1 MTTAVPRARQT
12 ALGAYR
18 LLLRS
23 VAQTFKGDESTL
35 LAAKKEIRQKFED
48 SRGMSDEKA
57 RSDLIYGEAPQLS
70 LACTPPSTPSSSL
83 RTTGMTWLPLT
94 RPFSLPPAKPP
105 LSLSLSLSQRRTT
118 PLSSSRP
125 TWFRRSST
133 RRGTTRW
140 QPRSRWRRTSP
151 LRAGWSHR
159 RKSALR
165 RGSTPPAR
173 WGVRLD
179 AARPGQAPGDEDGA
193 KLEDGRA

>member
-70 LACTPPSTPSSSL
+70 LACTAPLHPSSSF

-94 RPFSLPPAKPP
+94 RPFSLPTAKPP
-105 LSLSLSLSQRRTT
+105 LSLSLSL
-118 PLSSSRP
+118 
-125 TWFRRSST
+125 
-133 RRGTTRW
+133 
-140 QPRSRWRRTSP
+140 
-151 LRAGWSHR
+151 AE
-159 RKSALR
+159 AY
-165 RGSTPPAR
+165 
-173 WGVRLD
+173 D
-179 AARPGQAPGDEDGA
+179 AAEFIKTHVVQAELNEEGHYKMAASQQMAEDQPPEGWVEPPPQ
-193 KLEDGRA
+193 KCS

>member
-1 MTTAVPRARQT
+1 MVCPRLDTHSSLASYRRYHDPLRWRCQFDTVALQSLHRRGEPASMTTAVPRARQT

-70 LACTPPSTPSSSL
+70 LACFTPPSTPSSSF

-105 LSLSLSLSQRRTT
+105 LSLSLS
-118 PLSSSRP
+118 
-125 TWFRRSST
+125 
-133 RRGTTRW
+133 RRGV
-140 QPRSRWRRTSP
+140 RR
-151 LRAGWSHR
+151 R
-159 RKSALR
+159 RVHQDP
-165 RGSTPPAR
+165 RGSGGAQRGGALQDGSLAADGGGPA
-173 WGVRLD
+173 
-179 AARPGQAPGDEDGA
+179 P
-193 KLEDGRA
+193 